1 MGRMR
6 PVLAV
11 SDVHLGRATRE
22 RSAAFRAFLSYA
34 REAASGLLLAG
45 DIFDFYFEWRSVVM
59 AEHVRVLAAL
69 ADVVEA
75 GVPVWFLG
83 GNHDSWVGPVLCRD
97 VGLRCLP
104 EPARL
109 VLAGRRC
116 LAVHGDGLDPGDRG
130 YRLLR
135 RLLRH
140 PWAAAGYRWLHPDL
154 GVAIA
159 RRVSTTETKV
169 GRPPRAGQV
178 AAVRAWAREQLEAD
192 PTLEIVLAGHVH
204 QAVVEEVA
212 PGRYYVNA
220 GDWLTR
226 QPYVAIGPEGPPR
239 LCEWL

>member
-116 LAVHGDGLDPGDRG
+116 LAVHGKPTSRQRTG
-130 YRLLR
+130 
-135 RLLRH
+135 
-140 PWAAAGYRWLHPDL
+140 
-154 GVAIA
+154 AIGFCGGCCGIP
-159 RRVSTTETKV
+159 
-169 GRPPRAGQV
+169 GRPRATGGST
-178 AAVRAWAREQLEAD
+178 RTWA
-192 PTLEIVLAGHVH
+192 
-204 QAVVEEVA
+204 
-212 PGRYYVNA
+212 
-220 GDWLTR
+220 
-226 QPYVAIGPEGPPR
+226 
-239 LCEWL
+239 